1 MKTATVKTEEITL
14 EVPIVETATAKTE
27 EITLEVLA
35 RTAIEMNRLPKYADV
50 NEYEM
55 IPKAYQF
62 LRACK
67 MELEG
72 APSRIAKFNAHHAEG
87 TEGPATWDDIRKLT
101 HQERD
106 DEKLIKFFEDNT
118 YWRSLLRSV
127 SKPNEEVPNE
137 EVPKWPAD
145 CKQMVL
151 PKTALQDLKAAFE
164 EWWQQEKSKISQ
176 ANATGGKKKV
186 EKSP

>member
-1 MKTATVKTEEITL
+1 MKTETVKTD
-14 EVPIVETATAKTE
+14 

-72 APSRIAKFNAHHAEG
+72 APARIAKFNAHHSEG
-87 TEGPATWDDIRKLT
+87 TEAPATWDDIRKLT

-118 YWRSLLRSV
+118 YWRSLLRPV
-127 SKPNEEVPNE
+127 SKPNDEEVLE
-137 EVPKWPAD
+137 WPLN
-145 CKQMVL
+145 CKQTVL
-151 PKTALQDLKAAFE
+151 PKTALQDLIAAFE
-164 EWWQQEKSKISQ
+164 EWWKEEKSKISQ
-176 ANATGGKKKV
+176 ANATGGKKG
-186 EKSP
+186 S